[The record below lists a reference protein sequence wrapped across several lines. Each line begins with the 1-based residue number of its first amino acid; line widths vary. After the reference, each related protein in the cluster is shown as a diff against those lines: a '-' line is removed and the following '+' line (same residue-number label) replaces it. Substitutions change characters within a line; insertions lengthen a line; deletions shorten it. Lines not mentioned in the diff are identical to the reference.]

1 MPNALLLRLIFLRGT
16 FRSNCCQP
24 PVTSLRDAAPAHC
37 PPICVALASPSQS
50 FHFKYITPE
59 VGLALA
65 ALLVMVGGGPVE
77 FGPSNR
83 GAVWLPVII
92 CNLAKLHARRMGSP
106 SLGRVLQRLGRIDD
120 RPWCCV
126 FGSCAHK
133 GRLSQRLFASMRRIG
148 KAVPLTEGERGQTES
163 EHSEAVRNRG

>member
-37 PPICVALASPSQS
+37 PPICVTLASPSQS

-92 CNLAKLHARRMGSP
+92 RNLAKLHARRMGSP
-106 SLGRVLQRLGRIDD
+106 SLGRVLQRLGRTDD

-126 FGSCAHK
+126 YWLLRPQRTPQSATVRQHEENRQSRAADR
-133 GRLSQRLFASMRRIG
+133 GRARTDR
-148 KAVPLTEGERGQTES
+148 K
-163 EHSEAVRNRG
+163 